1 MRVVIINE
9 ELFLLMFPRIFPFFP
24 SVLSTQQHHVDDDS
38 SSSFDFRPWQKRS
51 ERGRGFKADF
61 WARKRTETTSVR
73 VLGTVFGLERI
84 QRRRRK
90 RWKEKEEFRVNVD
103 EGFVLSG
110 RGRVPRSV
118 WVCIFFFFFKRTVSV
133 LSVGDHS
140 RVLFT

>member
-1 MRVVIINE
+1 MKSYSFCSPE
-9 ELFLLMFPRIFPFFP
+9 FSPSFLLCL
-24 SVLSTQQHHVDDDS
+24 VTQQQHHVDDDS

-118 WVCIFFFFFKRTVSV
+118 WVCIFFVVDERTVSV